1 MVSVNNDWPSKEKTA
16 LTMEAQETINFIQ
29 ELAQASGIIIRK
41 YFRSPLI
48 VESKT
53 DSTPVTIADR
63 QSEQVMREMIRKR
76 FPLHGILGE
85 EFDDINPGAEYQWIL
100 DPIDGTKTFVS
111 GTYLFGTLI
120 ALLKDGKPIL
130 GAINNPITDQFLVGD
145 GKTTWLNNTPVK
157 VRECSSI
164 EQSTL
169 LTTNP
174 LTIHQYR
181 DGLAF
186 EAPARRA
193 KLYRTWGDCH
203 GYYLVA
209 TGYADIMIDAAMYVW
224 DVAALIP
231 IIKGAGGR
239 ITEYDGGDPMSGEG
253 AIATA
258 GPLHDEVLKNL
269 N

>member
-1 MVSVNNDWPSKEKTA
+1 
-16 LTMEAQETINFIQ
+16 METQDTINFIQ
-29 ELAQASGIIIRK
+29 ELAQASGEIIRK
-41 YFRSPLI
+41 YFRSPLT

-63 QSEQVMREMIRKR
+63 QSELLMRQMIGQR
-76 FPLHGILGE
+76 FPSHGILGE
-85 EFDDINPGAEYQWIL
+85 EFEVINQEAEYQWIL

-120 ALLKDGKPIL
+120 ALLKDGKPIF

-145 GKTTWLNNTPVK
+145 GNASWLNGTPVK

-164 EQSTL
+164 EKSTL

-174 LTIHQYR
+174 LTVHHYH
-181 DGLAF
+181 DGAAF
-186 EAPARRA
+186 ETLARRA
-193 KLYRTWGDCH
+193 NLYRTWGDCH

-231 IIKGAGGR
+231 IVEGAGGK
-239 ITEYDGGDPMSGEG
+239 ITDYHGGDPMSGEG

-258 GPLHDEVLKNL
+258 GPLHDEVLKIL
-269 N
+269 NSEGTEIPANQ